1 MNDSSWKVYRADGR
15 SDTAQIARWLDR
27 APPWRVHRTDEPAVA
42 HCPPASPRSE
52 RRGATYLSS
61 SLYRTEGDGGRP
73 DEETQINIAL
83 MLRRPILVT
92 GTPGIGK
99 SSLAYHLA
107 WALGLGEPLR
117 WEINSRTSLQDGLY
131 TYDAVDHLRAIQEGA
146 DGGGEGPRPIGEF
159 ITLGPLGT
167 ALLPTRIPR
176 VLLVD
181 ELDKASFDLPND
193 LLHVFEEG
201 EYTLPELIRAGSDQ
215 DVLPFDPT
223 ADGER
228 VQVRGGRVRT
238 MHHPVVVITSN
249 AEREFPPAFLRRC
262 VPLDLQ
268 RPGEE
273 HMAAIIRT
281 QLPDVISDLDDDAL
295 ADAQSRY
302 SDEATDR
309 ILQALYLEN
318 EFGVPSGHV
327 ERGLKRR

>member
-15 SDTAQIARWLDR
+15 SDAAMIARWLDR
-27 APPWRVHRTDEPAVA
+27 APPWRVHRTDEPPVS

-52 RRGATYLSS
+52 RRGSTYQSS
-61 SLYRTEGDGGRP
+61 SLFRSEGDDRGR

-92 GTPGIGK
+92 GTPGLGK

-117 WEINSRTSLQDGLY
+117 WEINSRTSLADGLY
-131 TYDAVDHLRAIQEGA
+131 TYDAVDHLRAIQEKA
-146 DGGGEGPRPIGEF
+146 EGGENEPRPIGDF

-201 EYTLPELIRAGSDQ
+201 EYTIPELIRAGSDQ

-228 VQVRGGRVRT
+228 VRIRGGRVRT

-262 VPLDLQ
+262 VPLELR
-268 RPGEE
+268 RPGDD
-273 HMAAIIRT
+273 HMAAIVRN
-281 QLPDVISDLDDDAL
+281 QLPDVVGDLDDDAL
-295 ADAQSRY
+295 AGARARY
-302 SDEATDR
+302 SDEATDV

-318 EFGVPSGHV
+318 EFDVPQQRV
-327 ERGLKRR
+327 ERGLKRH